1 MQTSHILP
9 PHVPSSQLEAKYQ
22 FRLVEQEVE
31 AGHYVRQLSFFGS
44 DSLDPSPTEPSE
56 EGLEV
61 QNVLGPPLEFLPKDI
76 EPVELDAY
84 RADYQA
90 FRAGNATGARG
101 EMASL
106 CASVRERKLE
116 FAQEKGSYK
125 AWKKR
130 RPRLVPLIGLDLAT
144 SSAVRSA
151 ASAAD
156 EHLEEMAQIHAISG
170 RVNPE
175 TSEDSGYEHGHH
187 LSKATQS
194 LQPCS
199 GPGQPC
205 AVISI
210 SPPTARGLEG
220 QPGPAGRRSSK
231 EVGLK
236 GHGHGPFSEMKLR
249 VKAPDKKFPRQSSA
263 PASAADLALKKAW
276 STLRPPQAGS
286 AGTPVGPK
294 GGPGPGGPTVKE
306 GDVDL
311 EAEWPEDGFVSPPW
325 ERATTSSPVIAQTG
339 IGFFTHIAVSLLC
352 LAPFL
357 NVHSTTHHC
366 LFLPSMYAAYVTGM
380 CLKFALFPDPSTS
393 ERPVRLISKV
403 LRTERLVR
411 EGSVPVWFPPLA
423 AAVYVLMVLQLDM
436 GHSFQSIARSQ
447 RSYLSAT
454 PQRHD
459 YNCWGTDQ
467 QDVSDCVLVR
477 HAGCTM
483 TVSFYTCLVFMAVC
497 NRSVKGSDIVE
508 KHRKCLQEIFPLE
521 APSLL
526 AYVERSVNSNSTFW
540 RSHRRYKAQSV
551 VLSLSWTLMSFGVY
565 TELLQGAKTRTAQVV
580 FITALVGTY
589 ALQYT
594 LLRHVLLRVIL
605 LLEGVK
611 ARAAAMAF
619 CDEEGVLPF
628 TSGHSIYVW
637 FSVRRNVQAQNEVGY
652 QNASPI
658 FTSMLICAA
667 ACSCWVISELRQRGM
682 SVFGLTSRG
691 GVSLMVVASALVS
704 SIFVGVFLRTLLEIG
719 KLEDAHVRQL
729 RIAHLRLEHAKCLK
743 KIACGQAGKPQSPQ
757 LIQLFW

>member
-1 MQTSHILP
+1 MQTSQVLP
-9 PHVPSSQLEAKYQ
+9 PHVPSSQPEAKYQ
-22 FRLVEQEVE
+22 FRLVEQEVSTTSHLE
-31 AGHYVRQLSFFGS
+31 EGHEYVRQLSFFGGS
-44 DSLDPSPTEPSE
+44 DSLDPSPEPSE

-116 FAQEKGSYK
+116 FAEEKGSYK

-170 RVNPE
+170 RINPE
-175 TSEDSGYEHGHH
+175 TSEDSGYEHGH
-187 LSKATQS
+187 LSKAQA
-194 LQPCS
+194 LQPPQ
-199 GPGQPC
+199 PGQPC
-205 AVISI
+205 GVISI
-210 SPPTARGLEG
+210 STPPTARGLEG
-220 QPGPAGRRSSK
+220 QARRGSK
-231 EVGLK
+231 DLK
-236 GHGHGPFSEMKLR
+236 AVSGFSEMKLR
-249 VKAPDKKFPRQSSA
+249 VKAPDKKFSRQSSA
-263 PASAADLALKKAW
+263 PASAADLAVKKAW
-276 STLRPPQAGS
+276 STLRPQ
-286 AGTPVGPK
+286 AGTPVPPK
-294 GGPGPGGPTVKE
+294 GGPGANPVK
-306 GDVDL
+306 DVDL

-380 CLKFALFPDPSTS
+380 CLKFALFPDPSSS

-436 GHSFQSIARSQ
+436 GHSFQSIAKSQ

-743 KIACGQAGKPQSPQ
+743 KVAFGQAGKSQCMS
-757 LIQLFW
+757 

>member
-1 MQTSHILP
+1 MQTSQVLP
-9 PHVPSSQLEAKYQ
+9 PHVPSSLEAKYQ
-22 FRLVEQEVE
+22 FRLVEQDVSTTSHLE
-31 AGHYVRQLSFFGS
+31 AGHEYVRQLSFFGGS
-44 DSLDPSPTEPSE
+44 DSLDPSPEPSE

-116 FAQEKGSYK
+116 FAAEEKGSYK

-156 EHLEEMAQIHAISG
+156 EHLEEMAQIHAISE

-175 TSEDSGYEHGHH
+175 TSEDSGYEHGHGH
-187 LSKATQS
+187 HFSKATQS
-194 LQPCS
+194 LQP
-199 GPGQPC
+199 P
-205 AVISI
+205 VISI
-210 SPPTARGLEG
+210 STPPTARGLEG
-220 QPGPAGRRSSK
+220 QGQGQGRRSSK
-231 EVGLK
+231 DAGLK
-236 GHGHGPFSEMKLR
+236 AHGHGPFSEMKLR
-249 VKAPDKKFPRQSSA
+249 VKAQTDKKFPRQSSA

-286 AGTPVGPK
+286 GTPVGPK

-357 NVHSTTHHC
+357 NVHSTTHRC

-497 NRSVKGSDIVE
+497 NRSVKGSDIVA

-526 AYVERSVNSNSTFW
+526 AYVER
-540 RSHRRYKAQSV
+540 
-551 VLSLSWTLMSFGVY
+551 
-565 TELLQGAKTRTAQVV
+565 
-580 FITALVGTY
+580 LVC
-589 ALQYT
+589 
-594 LLRHVLLRVIL
+594 V
-605 LLEGVK
+605 
-611 ARAAAMAF
+611 
-619 CDEEGVLPF
+619 
-628 TSGHSIYVW
+628 
-637 FSVRRNVQAQNEVGY
+637 
-652 QNASPI
+652 
-658 FTSMLICAA
+658 CA
-667 ACSCWVISELRQRGM
+667 
-682 SVFGLTSRG
+682 
-691 GVSLMVVASALVS
+691 
-704 SIFVGVFLRTLLEIG
+704 
-719 KLEDAHVRQL
+719 
-729 RIAHLRLEHAKCLK
+729 
-743 KIACGQAGKPQSPQ
+743 
-757 LIQLFW
+757 